1 MKYLFISVS
10 IFIFNTSKAQD
21 DSILISKPT
30 DSSLYKKMSSVK
42 LYKYEGKSINRFLK
56 NKLFKS
62 FLVQTY
68 SDGGRIGVLNA
79 VVLEYGRY
87 TSVFIKV
94 KSFKHVNQVDKFR
107 KWDFNLVKKE
117 KIESIE
123 IFIEQPDCNLFPAEC
138 LRTKAQG

>member
-1 MKYLFISVS
+1 MKYLFIVAS
-10 IFIFNTSKAQD
+10 IFIFDVSKAQV
-21 DSILISKPT
+21 DSIVISTQT

-42 LYKYEGKSINRFLK
+42 LSKYEGKSISCFLK
-56 NKLFKS
+56 NELFKS
-62 FLVQTY
+62 FLGQKY

-79 VVLEYGRY
+79 VVLEYDKN
-87 TSVFIKV
+87 TIVFIKI

-123 IFIEQPDCNLFPAEC
+123 IFIEQSRL
-138 LRTKAQG
+138 